1 LIFVERHRVW
11 SEGVPAFDVRV
22 GLAQVLEEPFAEE
35 VFGDDLRWWLVTVW
49 RP

>member
-1 LIFVERHRVW
+1 MW